1 MRVRLVTS
9 LRAEFFFGD
18 DFHGGLFFILMT
30 EGDMENRKGDKSARR
45 TQRDYPLE
53 FKEKVVREFE
63 STDLSLSAIS
73 RKYGIQG
80 ESTVRRWLERYGT
93 LNPED
98 AVLDRRFRSRGSLA
112 GLEQK
117 IVSLEQRIARLEDKV
132 AEDALKAA
140 SLDMLLG
147 MVGKGRRVEIRGVE
161 ET

>member
-1 MRVRLVTS
+1 
-9 LRAEFFFGD
+9 
-18 DFHGGLFFILMT
+18 
-30 EGDMENRKGDKSARR
+30 MENRTGDKSARR

-112 GLEQK
+112 RLEQK

>member
-1 MRVRLVTS
+1 MAV
-9 LRAEFFFGD
+9 FFY
-18 DFHGGLFFILMT
+18 LMT
-30 EGDMENRKGDKSARR
+30 EGEMENRTGDKSARR

-80 ESTVRRWLERYGT
+80 ESTVRRWMERYGT

>member
-1 MRVRLVTS
+1 
-9 LRAEFFFGD
+9 
-18 DFHGGLFFILMT
+18 MT
-30 EGDMENRKGDKSARR
+30 EGEMENRTGDKSTRR

>member
-1 MRVRLVTS
+1 MAV
-9 LRAEFFFGD
+9 FFY
-18 DFHGGLFFILMT
+18 LMT
-30 EGDMENRKGDKSARR
+30 EGEMENRTGDKSTRR

-147 MVGKGRRVEIRGVE
+147 MVGTGRRVEIRGVE

>member
-1 MRVRLVTS
+1 MAV
-9 LRAEFFFGD
+9 FFY
-18 DFHGGLFFILMT
+18 LMT
-30 EGDMENRKGDKSARR
+30 EGEMENRTGDKSTRR

-147 MVGKGRRVEIRGVE
+147 MVGKGRCVEIRGVE

>member
-1 MRVRLVTS
+1 
-9 LRAEFFFGD
+9 
-18 DFHGGLFFILMT
+18 MT
-30 EGDMENRKGDKSARR
+30 EGEMENRRGDKSARR
-45 TQRDYPLE
+45 MQRDYPLE
-53 FKEKVVREFE
+53 FKEKVVRVFE

>member
-1 MRVRLVTS
+1 MAV
-9 LRAEFFFGD
+9 FFY
-18 DFHGGLFFILMT
+18 LMT
-30 EGDMENRKGDKSARR
+30 EGEMENRTGDKSARR

-117 IVSLEQRIARLEDKV
+117 IVLLEQRIARLEDKV

>member
-1 MRVRLVTS
+1 
-9 LRAEFFFGD
+9 
-18 DFHGGLFFILMT
+18 
-30 EGDMENRKGDKSARR
+30 MENRTGDKSARR

-117 IVSLEQRIARLEDKV
+117 IVSLEQRIARLEDRV

>member
-1 MRVRLVTS
+1 
-9 LRAEFFFGD
+9 
-18 DFHGGLFFILMT
+18 MT
-30 EGDMENRKGDKSARR
+30 KGDMENRTGDKSARR

-147 MVGKGRRVEIRGVE
+147 MVGKGRRMEIRGVE

>member
-1 MRVRLVTS
+1 
-9 LRAEFFFGD
+9 
-18 DFHGGLFFILMT
+18 
-30 EGDMENRKGDKSARR
+30 MENRTGDKSARR

-117 IVSLEQRIARLEDKV
+117 IVSLEQRITRLEDKV

>member
-1 MRVRLVTS
+1 MAV
-9 LRAEFFFGD
+9 FFY
-18 DFHGGLFFILMT
+18 LMT
-30 EGDMENRKGDKSARR
+30 EGEMENRTGDKSARR

-98 AVLDRRFRSRGSLA
+98 AVLDRRFRSRKT
-112 GLEQK
+112 K
-117 IVSLEQRIARLEDKV
+117 IANTVQMAADRPETLIVQAILVKIMEIGAFLTISVRRLSSRKDLRRLKICWRNSCPQRMKNFLI
-132 AEDALKAA
+132 
-140 SLDMLLG
+140 
-147 MVGKGRRVEIRGVE
+147 
-161 ET
+161 

>member
-1 MRVRLVTS
+1 M
-9 LRAEFFFGD
+9 
-18 DFHGGLFFILMT
+18 
-30 EGDMENRKGDKSARR
+30 
-45 TQRDYPLE
+45 
-53 FKEKVVREFE
+53 REFE

-117 IVSLEQRIARLEDKV
+117 IVSLEQRIARLEDRV

>member
-1 MRVRLVTS
+1 
-9 LRAEFFFGD
+9 
-18 DFHGGLFFILMT
+18 
-30 EGDMENRKGDKSARR
+30 MENRTGDKSARR

-140 SLDMLLG
+140 SLDALVALLG
-147 MVGKGRRVEIRGVE
+147 EKCHLEIRKVAE
-161 ET
+161 E

>member
-1 MRVRLVTS
+1 MAV
-9 LRAEFFFGD
+9 
-18 DFHGGLFFILMT
+18 FFILMT
-30 EGDMENRKGDKSARR
+30 EGDMENRTGDKSARR

>member
-1 MRVRLVTS
+1 MAV
-9 LRAEFFFGD
+9 FFY
-18 DFHGGLFFILMT
+18 LMT
-30 EGDMENRKGDKSARR
+30 GGEMENRRGDKSARR

>member
-1 MRVRLVTS
+1 
-9 LRAEFFFGD
+9 
-18 DFHGGLFFILMT
+18 
-30 EGDMENRKGDKSARR
+30 MENRKGDKSARR

-140 SLDMLLG
+140 SLDALVALLG
-147 MVGKGRRVEIRGVE
+147 EKCHLEIRKVAE
-161 ET
+161 E

>member
-1 MRVRLVTS
+1 MAV
-9 LRAEFFFGD
+9 FFY
-18 DFHGGLFFILMT
+18 LMT
-30 EGDMENRKGDKSARR
+30 EGALDHWTGAKAARR
-45 TQRDYPLE
+45 TLRDYPLE

-63 STDLSLSAIS
+63 STDLRLSAIS

-117 IVSLEQRIARLEDKV
+117 IVLLEQRIARLEDKV

>member
-1 MRVRLVTS
+1 MAV
-9 LRAEFFFGD
+9 FFY
-18 DFHGGLFFILMT
+18 LMT
-30 EGDMENRKGDKSARR
+30 EGEMENRRGDKSARR
-45 TQRDYPLE
+45 MQRDYPLE

>member
-1 MRVRLVTS
+1 
-9 LRAEFFFGD
+9 
-18 DFHGGLFFILMT
+18 MT
-30 EGDMENRKGDKSARR
+30 ERDMENRTGDKSARR

-117 IVSLEQRIARLEDKV
+117 IVSLEQRIARLEDRV

>member
-1 MRVRLVTS
+1 
-9 LRAEFFFGD
+9 
-18 DFHGGLFFILMT
+18 
-30 EGDMENRKGDKSARR
+30 MENRMGDKSARR

-117 IVSLEQRIARLEDKV
+117 IVSLEQRIARLEDRV

>member
-1 MRVRLVTS
+1 MAV
-9 LRAEFFFGD
+9 FFY
-18 DFHGGLFFILMT
+18 LMT
-30 EGDMENRKGDKSARR
+30 EGEMENRRGDKSARR

>member
-1 MRVRLVTS
+1 
-9 LRAEFFFGD
+9 
-18 DFHGGLFFILMT
+18 
-30 EGDMENRKGDKSARR
+30 MENRTGDKSARR

>member
-1 MRVRLVTS
+1 MAV
-9 LRAEFFFGD
+9 FFY
-18 DFHGGLFFILMT
+18 LMT
-30 EGDMENRKGDKSARR
+30 EGEMENRTGDKSARR

>member
-1 MRVRLVTS
+1 MAV
-9 LRAEFFFGD
+9 FFY
-18 DFHGGLFFILMT
+18 LMT
-30 EGDMENRKGDKSARR
+30 EGEMENRTGDKSTRR

>member
-9 LRAEFFFGD
+9 LRAEFFFSGAT
-18 DFHGGLFFILMT
+18 FMAVFFYLMT
-30 EGDMENRKGDKSARR
+30 EGEMENRRGDKSARR

>member
-1 MRVRLVTS
+1 MAV
-9 LRAEFFFGD
+9 FFY
-18 DFHGGLFFILMT
+18 LMT
-30 EGDMENRKGDKSARR
+30 EGEMENRTGDKSTRR

-117 IVSLEQRIARLEDKV
+117 IVLLEQRIARLEDKV

>member
-1 MRVRLVTS
+1 
-9 LRAEFFFGD
+9 
-18 DFHGGLFFILMT
+18 MT
-30 EGDMENRKGDKSARR
+30 EGEMENRTGDKSTRR

-117 IVSLEQRIARLEDKV
+117 IVLLEQRIARLEDKV

>member
-1 MRVRLVTS
+1 
-9 LRAEFFFGD
+9 
-18 DFHGGLFFILMT
+18 
-30 EGDMENRKGDKSARR
+30 MENRTGDKSTRR

>member
-1 MRVRLVTS
+1 
-9 LRAEFFFGD
+9 
-18 DFHGGLFFILMT
+18 
-30 EGDMENRKGDKSARR
+30 MENRTGDKSTRR

-117 IVSLEQRIARLEDKV
+117 IVSLEQRIARLEDRV

>member
-1 MRVRLVTS
+1 
-9 LRAEFFFGD
+9 
-18 DFHGGLFFILMT
+18 MT
-30 EGDMENRKGDKSARR
+30 EGEMENRRGDKSARR

>member
-1 MRVRLVTS
+1 
-9 LRAEFFFGD
+9 
-18 DFHGGLFFILMT
+18 
-30 EGDMENRKGDKSARR
+30 MENRTEDKSARR

-117 IVSLEQRIARLEDKV
+117 IVSLEQRIARLEDRV

>member
-1 MRVRLVTS
+1 
-9 LRAEFFFGD
+9 
-18 DFHGGLFFILMT
+18 
-30 EGDMENRKGDKSARR
+30 MENRTGDKSTRR

-117 IVSLEQRIARLEDKV
+117 IVLLEQRIARLEDKV

>member
-1 MRVRLVTS
+1 
-9 LRAEFFFGD
+9 
-18 DFHGGLFFILMT
+18 
-30 EGDMENRKGDKSARR
+30 MENRTGDKSARR

-98 AVLDRRFRSRGSLA
+98 TVLDRRFRSRGSLA

>member
-1 MRVRLVTS
+1 MAV
-9 LRAEFFFGD
+9 FFY
-18 DFHGGLFFILMT
+18 LMT
-30 EGDMENRKGDKSARR
+30 EREMENRTGDKSARR

>member
-1 MRVRLVTS
+1 
-9 LRAEFFFGD
+9 
-18 DFHGGLFFILMT
+18 
-30 EGDMENRKGDKSARR
+30 MENRTGDKSARR

-161 ET
+161 DT

>member
-1 MRVRLVTS
+1 
-9 LRAEFFFGD
+9 
-18 DFHGGLFFILMT
+18 
-30 EGDMENRKGDKSARR
+30 MENRTGDKSTRR

-147 MVGKGRRVEIRGVE
+147 MVGKGRCVEIRGVE